1 MLLPPSPRR
10 RPAGFTLVELLVVV
24 AIIATL
30 IGLLLPAVQA
40 ARESARA
47 TQCKNNLREVGLA
60 LHHYHD
66 HMKRFPSGWRGISSG
81 HVPPQ
86 SADDQPGWGWAAELL
101 PQIEQ
106 DGLFQQINL
115 RKPLYDPANVAI
127 HQSVRAAIVPVFLCA
142 SDGRGPTESQAGLF
156 TIGTDDGTDEADG
169 AVEFHEVDGSPLVPL
184 CEIGKSN
191 YVGVYGTTEV
201 DEAPAA
207 GNGTFFRNS
216 QVGLRDLFD
225 GTSKTLLVGERRSRL
240 GCSTW
245 AGVVAGSKAQRVRTV
260 GVADHTPNHPEGHFD
275 DFSSMHPSGVHFVF
289 GDASVHRLADSIDEE
304 AFKALCTRQGG
315 ETADGY

>member
-1 MLLPPSPRR
+1 MLLPPCPRR

-66 HMKRFPSGWRGISSG
+66 HMKRFPSGWRGTRPG

-86 SADDQPGWGWAAELL
+86 PTDDQPGWGWAAELL

-106 DGLFQQINL
+106 DGLFHRIDA

-127 HQSVRAAIVPVFLCA
+127 HQSVRSAIVPVFLCA

-156 TIGTDDGTDEADG
+156 TIGADDGADEADET
-169 AVEFHEVDGSPLVPL
+169 VEYH
-184 CEIGKSN
+184 
-191 YVGVYGTTEV
+191 
-201 DEAPAA
+201 
-207 GNGTFFRNS
+207 
-216 QVGLRDLFD
+216 
-225 GTSKTLLVGERRSRL
+225 
-240 GCSTW
+240 
-245 AGVVAGSKAQRVRTV
+245 
-260 GVADHTPNHPEGHFD
+260 
-275 DFSSMHPSGVHFVF
+275 
-289 GDASVHRLADSIDEE
+289 
-304 AFKALCTRQGG
+304 
-315 ETADGY
+315 